1 MGESAKQTV
10 HNMLRE
16 LTPSRSFWLNDTIR
30 ESRRGVALVNAPV
43 SSLGQIDYL
52 NGVFSK
58 ALGTLGPALNLALL
72 FSLWSTLRVRMPLW
86 NGGST
91 GAHSTFSTKSFL
103 RKRAVRTDHE
113 PRRRPWPRRERTG
126 RLVRVAFVLGLPKAQ
141 EFQSP
146 WGTSCNKS
154 GRKRPTQQRENQQ
167 ASPARLT
174 ARDRYEAG
182 GWGTIP

>member
-1 MGESAKQTV
+1 MTQFD
-10 HNMLRE
+10 N
-16 LTPSRSFWLNDTIR
+16 
-30 ESRRGVALVNAPV
+30 RGVALLLLTPV

-58 ALGTLGPALNLALL
+58 ALGTLGPALNLAFL

-103 RKRAVRTDHE
+103 ENEVYDTGKTDHE

-126 RLVRVAFVLGLPKAQ
+126 RLVRVAFVLGLRKPKRR
-141 EFQSP
+141 FL
-146 WGTSCNKS
+146 KS
-154 GRKRPTQQRENQQ
+154 LGDFLQQKRRERPIQQRENQQ
-167 ASPARLT
+167 ASAR
-174 ARDRYEAG
+174 G
-182 GWGTIP
+182 